1 MYTCNKF
8 KCLYVSSYYSE
19 GMGEHKTAIW
29 TADCQKLFPW
39 LHVSAV
45 SLLSKKGL
53 RYLLYPFISLWI
65 VGGRISPSFTSAL
78 SMELSNNL
86 RRKAEKGKGG
96 GKQKH
101 RWLFLS
107 FLLVLLFFF
116 PFHQVYF
123 SSQPPR
129 LFTQHGSRLSS
140 KANLAKPCEQ
150 RKERGEIK
158 IEVQSWKMKKASL
171 GLCSLSRSLRNILNR
186 PSFFRALLLSKW
198 LPSWGF
204 FPLLFLN
211 SVLKGTLKCEKLIIL
226 LAYMPGKKKQHRKT
240 HCNFPSAMWCMEQAW
255 YRRYRRPRSVERQP
269 PGHMLWCKGG
279 RSKTDPA
286 MCRGRKHS
294 SPLTGRVPSDTYIRY
309 QMCDNGSMNGS
320 GSGGC
325 LFLSHS
331 LIKSHHHGSFTP
343 REFSPPKHLNVNED

>member
-1 MYTCNKF
+1 MYTRNKF
-8 KCLYVSSYYSE
+8 KCLYVSAYYTE

-29 TADCQKLFPW
+29 TADCQKLLPW

-65 VGGRISPSFTSAL
+65 VGGRISPSFTSAITT
-78 SMELSNNL
+78 ELSNNL
-86 RRKAEKGKGG
+86 RTKAEKGKGG

-101 RWLFLS
+101 RWLLLS
-107 FLLVLLFFF
+107 CLLVIFF

-123 SSQPPR
+123 SSHPPR

-140 KANLAKPCEQ
+140 TANLAKPCEQ
-150 RKERGEIK
+150 RKKRREIK
-158 IEVQSWKMKKASL
+158 MEVQSWKMKKASL
-171 GLCSLSRSLRNILNR
+171 GLCSSSRSLRNILNR

-198 LPSWGF
+198 LPSWDF
-204 FPLLFLN
+204 SHW
-211 SVLKGTLKCEKLIIL
+211 SVRGSLYCFTLYCCIC
-226 LAYMPGKKKQHRKT
+226 ARGKKKET
-240 HCNFPSAMWCMEQAW
+240 LTATFPVLCGVWNRLDK
-255 YRRYRRPRSVERQP
+255 YRSPHSVERQP
-269 PGHMLWCKGG
+269 PGHMLWCKRG

-286 MCRGRKHS
+286 MCGGRKHS

-320 GSGGC
+320 SSGGC